1 MKSICK
7 TLITITLTLLSQMCM
22 AQTVVSR
29 NGYLRV
35 EGSQLVNAQGEPIQL
50 RGVSLGWHNLWP
62 RFYNTG
68 TVKALAEDWGAD
80 IVRCSIGLDINSYS
94 FDSRPELGYAA
105 VDSIVKGAVDSGIYV
120 LIDFHSHANNLALAK
135 EFFTTVSK
143 KYGTLPNLLLEIWN
157 EPTKISWDE
166 AKEYAEELIPIIRQY
181 APQSIII
188 VPTPRW
194 DQDVDKAADNPI
206 EGFNNIMY
214 SLHYYAATH
223 GDKYRAK
230 AQYAI
235 SKGLPLFMSECAAMV
250 HTGDGVIDTRSWE
263 EWMKIADDN
272 KISWIAWSISD
283 KDETC
288 SMLRPSAKSRGTKWT
303 DDDLKPWAVLTKY
316 YLKHNRQR

>member
-7 TLITITLTLLSQMCM
+7 TLITITLTLLSQMCL

-29 NGYLRV
+29 NGYLSV

-120 LIDFHSHANNLALAK
+120 LIDFHSHANNLELAK

-143 KYGTLPNLLLEIWN
+143 KYGNLPNLLLEIWN

-194 DQDVDKAADNPI
+194 DQDVDKAADNHI

-272 KISWIAWSISD
+272 KISWTAWSISD

-288 SMLRPSAKSRGTKWT
+288 SMLRPSAKSRGSKWT

>member
-1 MKSICK
+1 
-7 TLITITLTLLSQMCM
+7 
-22 AQTVVSR
+22 
-29 NGYLRV
+29 
-35 EGSQLVNAQGEPIQL
+35 
-50 RGVSLGWHNLWP
+50 
-62 RFYNTG
+62 
-68 TVKALAEDWGAD
+68 
-80 IVRCSIGLDINSYS
+80 
-94 FDSRPELGYAA
+94 
-105 VDSIVKGAVDSGIYV
+105 
-120 LIDFHSHANNLALAK
+120 
-135 EFFTTVSK
+135 VSK
-143 KYGTLPNLLLEIWN
+143 KYGNLPNLLLEIWN

-166 AKEYAEELIPIIRQY
+166 AKEYAEELIPIIRKY